1 MIYYGYRN
9 CSTCRKALAWLRQ
22 LGIEVEIRE
31 IRETP
36 PSPGELAY
44 ALQMLQGDRKR
55 LLNVAGAEYRSMGL
69 KNRIDAL
76 HDDELFAMIQS
87 CGNLCK
93 RPLLIDEA
101 LGKVLVGFDPELWQ
115 RSLVSSSASDH

>member
-9 CSTCRKALAWLRQ
+9 CSTCRNALKWLRQ
-22 LGIEVEIRE
+22 QGIDVKLRE

-36 PSPGELAY
+36 PSPDELAY
-44 ALQMLQGDRKR
+44 ALKALQGDRKR

-69 KNRIDAL
+69 KNLIDGMN
-76 HDDELFAMIQS
+76 DDEVFAVIQS

-93 RPLLIDEA
+93 RPLLIDKA
-101 LGKVLVGFDPELWQ
+101 RGKVLVGFDPEIW
-115 RSLVSSSASDH
+115 RRTLVSHPASDP